1 MLQDYLTLRQAYL
14 TRPDTRTQIHQ
25 NYVRNLFLYETF
37 RLGGHNLPPTI
48 FENIVSTGKPQSTE
62 TTRQVYDLW
71 QAWQYCE
78 KQAALRQP
86 LDLTFVRT
94 VSARIMKHTGG
105 ETTTSVGRYDTSLG
119 DFRLGEDYDEVYPLA
134 DFRKIPLLL
143 DNLCRTTDV
152 QLTEAGVSE
161 NIKIVANFMYD
172 FMHIKPFGYC
182 NLETGILLINFL
194 ELKEEHP
201 LLILFADDRA
211 ELLNALKRGKI
222 SETPETLEAFILH
235 EQIKFFNRE
244 I

>member
-1 MLQDYLTLRQAYL
+1 
-14 TRPDTRTQIHQ
+14 
-25 NYVRNLFLYETF
+25 
-37 RLGGHNLPPTI
+37 
-48 FENIVSTGKPQSTE
+48 
-62 TTRQVYDLW
+62 
-71 QAWQYCE
+71 
-78 KQAALRQP
+78 
-86 LDLTFVRT
+86 
-94 VSARIMKHTGG
+94 MKHTGG

-211 ELLNALKRGKI
+211 ELLNALKRGKSVRHRKPSKHLSCMNRLNSSI
-222 SETPETLEAFILH
+222 G
-235 EQIKFFNRE
+235 KFKSNSFKTSIEKKSSFFFVINNR
-244 I
+244 

>member
-1 MLQDYLTLRQAYL
+1 
-14 TRPDTRTQIHQ
+14 
-25 NYVRNLFLYETF
+25 
-37 RLGGHNLPPTI
+37 
-48 FENIVSTGKPQSTE
+48 
-62 TTRQVYDLW
+62 
-71 QAWQYCE
+71 
-78 KQAALRQP
+78 
-86 LDLTFVRT
+86 
-94 VSARIMKHTGG
+94 
-105 ETTTSVGRYDTSLG
+105 
-119 DFRLGEDYDEVYPLA
+119 
-134 DFRKIPLLL
+134 
-143 DNLCRTTDV
+143 
-152 QLTEAGVSE
+152 
-161 NIKIVANFMYD
+161 MYD

>member
-1 MLQDYLTLRQAYL
+1 MSGICFYTKLSGWADTTFHRQYS
-14 TRPDTRTQIHQ
+14 RTSS
-25 NYVRNLFLYETF
+25 VPVNLN
-37 RLGGHNLPPTI
+37 RQRQPVKPTI
-48 FENIVSTGKPQSTE
+48 FGKPG
-62 TTRQVYDLW
+62 
-71 QAWQYCE
+71 
-78 KQAALRQP
+78 LRQP
-86 LDLTFVRT
+86 LDLTFVRA

-152 QLTEAGVSE
+152 QLTEAGVSQ

>member
-1 MLQDYLTLRQAYL
+1 MFKKKYVTGLFDIKASIPHP
-14 TRPDTRTQIHQ
+14 TRHPDSDTSKLCPEFVFIRNFPVGRTQ
-25 NYVRNLFLYETF
+25 
-37 RLGGHNLPPTI
+37 P
-48 FENIVSTGKPQSTE
+48 ST
-62 TTRQVYDLW
+62 
-71 QAWQYCE
+71 
-78 KQAALRQP
+78 
-86 LDLTFVRT
+86 
-94 VSARIMKHTGG
+94 ARIMKHTGG

-143 DNLCRTTDV
+143 DNLCRTTEV

>member
-1 MLQDYLTLRQAYL
+1 
-14 TRPDTRTQIHQ
+14 
-25 NYVRNLFLYETF
+25 
-37 RLGGHNLPPTI
+37 
-48 FENIVSTGKPQSTE
+48 
-62 TTRQVYDLW
+62 
-71 QAWQYCE
+71 
-78 KQAALRQP
+78 
-86 LDLTFVRT
+86 
-94 VSARIMKHTGG
+94 MKHTGG

-119 DFRLGEDYDEVYPLA
+119 DFRLGEDYDEVYPLS

>member
-1 MLQDYLTLRQAYL
+1 MTKYTL
-14 TRPDTRTQIHQ
+14 
-25 NYVRNLFLYETF
+25 
-37 RLGGHNLPPTI
+37 
-48 FENIVSTGKPQSTE
+48 
-62 TTRQVYDLW
+62 W
-71 QAWQYCE
+71 
-78 KQAALRQP
+78 
-86 LDLTFVRT
+86 
-94 VSARIMKHTGG
+94 
-105 ETTTSVGRYDTSLG
+105 
-119 DFRLGEDYDEVYPLA
+119 
-134 DFRKIPLLL
+134 PLLL
-143 DNLCRTTDV
+143 DNLCRTTEV